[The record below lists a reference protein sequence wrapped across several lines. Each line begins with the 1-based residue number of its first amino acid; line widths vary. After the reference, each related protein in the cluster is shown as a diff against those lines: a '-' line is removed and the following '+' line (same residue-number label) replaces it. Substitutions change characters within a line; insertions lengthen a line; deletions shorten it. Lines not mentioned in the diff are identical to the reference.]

1 MEIRCGSCNKLFR
14 ISDDRITGKGIKFAC
29 TRCGGTVKI
38 TREEFEAYSSA
49 KTAAPA
55 PEVPEKPTMPAT
67 PVPPALEKETVAHEP
82 VAGLKDTVPVEQ
94 SIPDLVLNEDTPP
107 VEEPAPVRVP
117 EPKPTA
123 ALPKAE
129 PKVVSEPKPDTA
141 RPAAPQSEAPV
152 MPAAAYKE
160 PARHAPQAA
169 ERYARTAPP
178 RSRSLLPMVL
188 VILVMIGMA
197 GYGVFLYTGMDAR
210 KAKEQPREASSIE
223 GLQIR
228 SAAGAMEP
236 NGDLLITSVVENSLA
251 VERPVWYVVVDIF
264 GTQGAVLSRIRVV
277 NGKQLYTQRD
287 YEILASR
294 GANIQELKAKNL
306 EDQGLVVPPHGS
318 VTFEVRYVQPLGAVA
333 SFNATVQPFDP
344 IRLFKEIAGEIK

>member
-29 TRCGGTVKI
+29 TRCGESVKI
-38 TREEFEAYSSA
+38 TREEFDAYSLA
-49 KTAAPA
+49 KTVAPA
-55 PEVPEKPTMPAT
+55 LEVPKKPAMPAT
-67 PVPPALEKETVAHEP
+67 AVHPALEKETVEHEP
-82 VAGLKDTVPVEQ
+82 VIGLKDKVPAEP
-94 SIPDLVLNEDTPP
+94 SIPDLVLNEHTPP
-107 VEEPAPVRVP
+107 VEEPAPPGGP
-117 EPKPTA
+117 EPKSTA

-129 PKVVSEPKPDTA
+129 PRAPSEPKPDIA
-141 RPAAPQSEAPV
+141 RPAAPKPEASV
-152 MPAAAYKE
+152 TPAAAYKE
-160 PARHAPQAA
+160 PAHHAPQTA
-169 ERYARTAPP
+169 ERYARTAPART
-178 RSRSLLPMVL
+178 RSMLPI
-188 VILVMIGMA
+188 ILVMLVLIGMA
-197 GYGVFLYTGMDAR
+197 GYGVFLYTGMDAQ

-223 GLQIR
+223 GLHIL

-251 VERPVWYVVVDIF
+251 IERPAWYVVVDIF

-294 GANIQELKAKNL
+294 GANVQELKAKNL

-318 VTFEVRYVQPLGAVA
+318 VTFEIRYVQPQGAVV
-333 SFNATVQPFDP
+333 SFNATIQPFDP